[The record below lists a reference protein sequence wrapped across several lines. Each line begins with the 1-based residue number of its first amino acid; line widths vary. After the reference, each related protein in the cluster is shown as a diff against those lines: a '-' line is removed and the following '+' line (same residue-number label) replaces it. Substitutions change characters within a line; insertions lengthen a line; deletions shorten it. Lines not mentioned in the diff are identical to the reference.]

1 MGTKT
6 ERASLQAVQKN
17 KHICIYIYFLP
28 KCILSSIQ
36 LSCAYNKTTL
46 IETASISIILPILIR
61 NIANPLAPFNE
72 TID

>member
-1 MGTKT
+1 MSTKT
-6 ERASLQAVQKN
+6 ERVSLQSVQKN
-17 KHICIYIYFLP
+17 KYICIYICILP

-36 LSCAYNKTTL
+36 LSCAYDKTTL
-46 IETASISIILPILIR
+46 IENASISIILRILIL